1 MKRIAVGLS
10 GGIDSAVCAYLLK
23 KQGYAVTGVFLRLVD
38 FLPPFPPSE
47 IARFLEIPYF
57 VLDLR
62 KPFKEKIINYFI
74 SSYLKGETP
83 NPCVICNKLIKFG
96 LLLEEIK
103 KRGFDFLATGH
114 YARKIFQNGRYLL
127 LKGADKQK
135 EQSYFLCLLSQG
147 QLRQILWPLG
157 EFFKEKVKEISV
169 SIGLPNQN
177 VKESQEICFIPNND
191 YRTFL
196 APYVPSYLKIP
207 GQIVDTKGKVL
218 GEHKGLWCYT
228 IGQRRGI
235 GICAKEPYYVRRIDI
250 ENNRLIVAPRRELF
264 FKEMIVARV
273 NFFPFE
279 RLGKKLEAMVKVRYK
294 HEPAAAVIEPL
305 EEDTV
310 KVIFTTPQ
318 FGVTPG
324 QIAAFY
330 QGEICLGGGIIKS
343 AQ

>member
-1 MKRIAVGLS
+1 MKRVAVGLS

-23 KQGYAVTGVFLRLVD
+23 KQGYAVTGVFLRLVN
-38 FLPPFPPSE
+38 FPPPFPPSE

-57 VLDLR
+57 ELDLR
-62 KPFKEKIINYFI
+62 KPFKEKIIDYFI

-103 KRGFDFLATGH
+103 KKGFDFLATGH
-114 YARKIFQNGRYLL
+114 YARKSFQNGRYLL
-127 LKGADKQK
+127 LKGADRQK
-135 EQSYFLCLLSQG
+135 EQSYFLCLLSQE
-147 QLRQILWPLG
+147 QLKQILWPLG
-157 EFFKEKVKEISV
+157 KLFKEKVKEIAV

-177 VKESQEICFIPNND
+177 IKESQEICFIPNND
-191 YRTFL
+191 YRAFL
-196 APYVPSYLKIP
+196 ASYVPASLKVA

-228 IGQRRGI
+228 IGQRRGL
-235 GICAKEPYYVRRIDI
+235 GICAKEPYYVRSIDI

-264 FKEMIVARV
+264 FKEMIVTRV

-279 RLGKKLEAMVKVRYK
+279 HLGKKLEVRVKVRYK
-294 HEPAAAVIEPL
+294 HEPAMAVIEPL
-305 EEDTV
+305 GEKAV
-310 KVIFTTPQ
+310 KVTFATPQ